1 MLCVSLNKKQRPGQQ
16 QEVGGGKRWVYSGRT
31 TQGSLSA
38 ASEGNNGLRITV
50 TSPLNT
56 LSRSV
61 TPVCQGCPGDFSR
74 VENPVFQLSLAWP
87 SLWYNRARCCPST
100 SLETQGKNST
110 YSTQNWQRG
119 FSPHCFCFF
128 HRHASIQH
136 ISSKAKWRTRRRPYF
151 KHTSFV
157 CCDNML
163 CFS

>member
-38 ASEGNNGLRITV
+38 ASEGNNGFGITV
-50 TSPLNT
+50 TRPLNAS
-56 LSRSV
+56 SRSV
-61 TPVCQGCPGDFSR
+61 TPVCQGCPGDRVKVLLWFS
-74 VENPVFQLSLAWP
+74 VISSLTKPSIQQSMSLSEHFVRNTREEFNIQHAELTVW
-87 SLWYNRARCCPST
+87 LLST
-100 SLETQGKNST
+100 VLLL
-110 YSTQNWQRG
+110 
-119 FSPHCFCFF
+119 F

-136 ISSKAKWRTRRRPYF
+136 VSSKAIWRARRRQYF